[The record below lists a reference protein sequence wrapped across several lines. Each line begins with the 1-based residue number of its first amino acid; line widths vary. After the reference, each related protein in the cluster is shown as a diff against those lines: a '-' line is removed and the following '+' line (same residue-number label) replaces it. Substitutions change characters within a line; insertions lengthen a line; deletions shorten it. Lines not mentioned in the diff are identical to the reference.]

1 MTTKRLS
8 KGEPDY
14 GIIMITASLLAL
26 GLLMVYSAS
35 YVWAVETDKDPSYY
49 FLRQCTWAAL
59 GIAGAL
65 LMYRVDHGFWRRWAI
80 PIMAVVLLALLVVL
94 FTGQRKYGAIS
105 TFLAGSIQPSEPAKV
120 AMIIYLA
127 TWLSSKGEKLRDV
140 SYGLLPF
147 GVLLGLVAGLIVLQP
162 DLGAAILIVFIA
174 IAMFFLAGA
183 DPKQV
188 ALSLGASVLTF
199 ALLVRTSNNAQRRI
213 SDFVAIV
220 RDPQQGGH
228 PHVRMALEALAK
240 GGVIGT
246 GIPDGTYK
254 QLGRVPLPFSDSIFP
269 ILGEEMGLLGTW
281 LVLALFALLA
291 YRGFRIALRAENSYG
306 MLLASGLTCWFIFQA
321 LINVA
326 VNTAMVPYTGITLPF
341 ISHGGSSLVSCL
353 AGVGLLLSISRG
365 GDGGK
370 REHEKRTRKE
380 ETILHEALDFR
391 RRDRGTR
398 LSSSGRRGS
407 TARRDGKQTRSSG
420 SRTTL
425 SAQAGKR
432 RATSRSTSQR
442 RKGTS
447 RSVRR

>member
-1 MTTKRLS
+1 MTTKRQS

-14 GIIMITASLLAL
+14 VIIMITASLLAL

-35 YVWAVETDKDPSYY
+35 YVWAVATDKDPSYY

-147 GVLLGLVAGLIVLQP
+147 GILLGLVAGLIVLQP

-199 ALLVRTSNNAQRRI
+199 ALLFLTSRTAQQRI
-213 SDFVAIV
+213 TDFMAIV
-220 RDPQQGGH
+220 RDPQLRDPQQGGH

-240 GGVIGT
+240 GGMIGT

-291 YRGFRIALRAENSYG
+291 YRGFRIALRAGNSYG

-365 GDGGK
+365 GDGGE
-370 REHEKRTRKE
+370 REHEKRTRQKE
-380 ETILHEALDFR
+380 TTLHEALDFR

-420 SRTTL
+420 SRTT
-425 SAQAGKR
+425 KR
-432 RATSRSTSQR
+432 RGTSRSTSQR

>member
-1 MTTKRLS
+1 MTTKRQS

-14 GIIMITASLLAL
+14 VIIMITASLLAL

-35 YVWAVETDKDPSYY
+35 YVWAVETDKDPPYY

-65 LMYRVDHGFWRRWAI
+65 LTYRVDHGFWRRWAI

-105 TFLAGSIQPSEPAKV
+105 TFLAGSIQPSEPAKM

-188 ALSLGASVLTF
+188 ALSLGASALTS
-199 ALLVRTSNNAQRRI
+199 ALLFLTSRTAQQRI
-213 SDFVAIV
+213 TDFMAIV

-370 REHEKRTRKE
+370 REEAT
-380 ETILHEALDFR
+380 LHEALDFR

-420 SRTTL
+420 SRTT
-425 SAQAGKR
+425 KR
-432 RATSRSTSQR
+432 RATSRSTSQPRPKRGQR
-442 RKGTS
+442 RKGTA

>member
-1 MTTKRLS
+1 
-8 KGEPDY
+8 
-14 GIIMITASLLAL
+14 
-26 GLLMVYSAS
+26 
-35 YVWAVETDKDPSYY
+35 
-49 FLRQCTWAAL
+49 
-59 GIAGAL
+59 
-65 LMYRVDHGFWRRWAI
+65 
-80 PIMAVVLLALLVVL
+80 
-94 FTGQRKYGAIS
+94 
-105 TFLAGSIQPSEPAKV
+105 
-120 AMIIYLA
+120 MIIYLA

-199 ALLVRTSNNAQRRI
+199 ALLVLTSNNAQRRI
-213 SDFVAIV
+213 TDFVAIV
-220 RDPQQGGH
+220 RDPRQGGH

-246 GIPDGTYK
+246 GITDGTYK

-370 REHEKRTRKE
+370 REEAT
-380 ETILHEALDFR
+380 LHEALDFR

-420 SRTTL
+420 SRTT
-425 SAQAGKR
+425 KR
-432 RATSRSTSQR
+432 RGTSRPTSQR

>member
-1 MTTKRLS
+1 MTTKRQS

-14 GIIMITASLLAL
+14 VIIMITASLLAL

-105 TFLAGSIQPSEPAKV
+105 TFLAGSIQPSEPAKM

-199 ALLVRTSNNAQRRI
+199 ALLVTTSKNAQRRI
-213 SDFVAIV
+213 TDFLSIV

-370 REHEKRTRKE
+370 REEAT
-380 ETILHEALDFR
+380 LHEALDFR

-420 SRTTL
+420 SRTT
-425 SAQAGKR
+425 KR
-432 RATSRSTSQR
+432 RATSRSTSQPRPKRGQR